1 MNCMIPIL
9 TIRPSLYDRRPIK
22 EHVQSM
28 FHSHGTTGQHHI
40 WFSTHDR
47 SRFRLKSGNLNSD
60 RFGQWCGADRPVQD
74 QFRIRGHAKS
84 PVRHAVHLILIEYK
98 AFIYIIMTKKISKN
112 FKIPKFFEMNF
123 WGQFFEVKI
132 KFFGHN
138 MSHKWDNIQM
148 ILEILAFLTHFC
160 SKKP

>member
-1 MNCMIPIL
+1 MMNCMIPIL

-98 AFIYIIMTKKISKN
+98 AFIYIIMTKKISKKFQN
-112 FKIPKFFEMNF
+112 FPNFLKWIFEANF
-123 WGQFFEVKI
+123 LRLKLNFLVIIWATNGITF
-132 KFFGHN
+132 
-138 MSHKWDNIQM
+138 KW
-148 ILEILAFLTHFC
+148 F
-160 SKKP
+160 

>member
-9 TIRPSLYDRRPIK
+9 TIRPSLYGRRPIK

-98 AFIYIIMTKKISKN
+98 AFIYIIMTKKFQKNSKISKFLKWIFEAN
-112 FKIPKFFEMNF
+112 FLRLKLNF
-123 WGQFFEVKI
+123 LVIIWATNGIIF
-132 KFFGHN
+132 
-138 MSHKWDNIQM
+138 KW
-148 ILEILAFLTHFC
+148 F
-160 SKKP
+160 